1 MHIPDGIL
9 PVAVAAGGYAVTGAA
24 TWYALR
30 QINKRKDPRADIPK
44 AALLTSAF
52 FVASWIHIPVPP
64 TSVHLVLNGLLGVIL
79 GWYAFPAILIGLIFQ
94 AVMFQ
99 HGGLTTLGI
108 NAAMM
113 GIPALLAFGI
123 FRLRRL
129 MSNGNNEW
137 VAAIFGFLGS
147 ATATALSVLIF
158 YALLIATLPGDI
170 NAATEQ
176 AAIGFT
182 SLAHLPVLLIEG
194 VLTAMLIRF
203 LLRVKPSLLD
213 GFGTKAQM
221 ASKQA
226 ADFVPAQPQS
236 GQAISGEQ
244 VASGQVASR
253 HVHEPMTAGD

>member
-30 QINKRKDPRADIPK
+30 QIDKRKDPRADVPK

-123 FRLRRL
+123 FRLRHL
-129 MSNGNNEW
+129 LANGNGKW
-137 VAAIFGFLGS
+137 TAATFGFLGS
-147 ATATALSVLIF
+147 AMATALSVLIF
-158 YALLIATLPGDI
+158 YGLLVTFLPTNLDAGI
-170 NAATEQ
+170 ERT
-176 AAIGFT
+176 AIGIT
-182 SLAHLPVLLIEG
+182 SIAHLPVLLIEG
-194 VLTAMLIRF
+194 ILTALLVAF
-203 LLRVKPSLLD
+203 LLRVKPTLLD
-213 GFGTKAQM
+213 GF
-221 ASKQA
+221 
-226 ADFVPAQPQS
+226 DS
-236 GQAISGEQ
+236 GQQAT
-244 VASGQVASR
+244 SGQVAKKQVDSGR
-253 HVHEPMTAGD
+253 VHEPMIAGD